1 MAKQLVSIIIPVCNA
16 ERTLQRA
23 LDSAFSQTY
32 LHKEIIVIDGA
43 SIDSSNSIIEANK
56 AHIAYSVSEKD
67 NGVYSAINKG
77 IDNAKGHWI
86 YILGADDFLA
96 DKTVLEKIIQS
107 ISPEN
112 KLVFGNVKNEHVQH
126 RFVPT
131 LHISEFG
138 KMLYWKNSLHQQSA
152 FYHQSLFNDFRFDE
166 KLKVL
171 ADYDFHLALLQQKI
185 SFKKLDEVIAHCE
198 ASGLSKQFG
207 WSLYKEELLIKRKR
221 LSPLLYLVNVPFVMM
236 KFLRKKF
243 F

>member
-1 MAKQLVSIIIPVCNA
+1 MAEQLVSIIIPVYNA

-23 LDSAFSQTY
+23 LDSAIEQTY
-32 LHKEIIVIDGA
+32 SHKEIIVIDGA
-43 SIDSSNSIIEANK
+43 STDESTLIIEANR

-67 NGVYSAINKG
+67 SGVYSAINKG
-77 IDNAKGHWI
+77 IDKAKGDWI

-96 DKTVLEKIIQS
+96 DKTVLENVIQN

-112 KLVFGNVKNEHVQH
+112 ELVFGNVKNENVRH
-126 RFVPT
+126 RLVPA

-138 KMLYWKNSLHQQSA
+138 KLLYWKNSLHQQSV
-152 FYHQSLFNDFRFDE
+152 FYHRSLFSDFRFDE

-171 ADYDFHLALLQQKI
+171 ADYDFHLLLLKKKI
-185 SFKKLDEVIAHCE
+185 PYSKIDEVIAHCE

-207 WSLYKEELLIKRKR
+207 WSLYEEELLIKRKR

>member
-1 MAKQLVSIIIPVCNA
+1 MTEQLVSIIIPVYNA

-23 LDSAFSQTY
+23 LDSAFAQTY
-32 LHKEIIVIDGA
+32 LHKEIIMIDGA
-43 SIDSSNSIIEANK
+43 SKDESTTIIEANK
-56 AHIAYSVSEKD
+56 AHITYSVSEKD

-77 IDNAKGHWI
+77 IDKAKGDWI

-112 KLVFGNVKNEHVQH
+112 KLIFGNVKNEDVQH
-126 RFVPT
+126 RLVPT
-131 LHISEFG
+131 LHVSAFG

-152 FYHQSLFNDFRFDE
+152 FYHRSLFNDFRFDE

-171 ADYDFHLALLQQKI
+171 ADYDFHLLLLKQKI
-185 SFKKLDEVIAHCE
+185 SFTKTNEVIAHCE

-207 WSLYKEELLIKRKR
+207 WSLYKEELSIKRKR
-221 LSPLLYLVNVPFVMM
+221 LSPLLYIINIPFVMM
-236 KFLRKKF
+236 KFLRKKLL
-243 F
+243 

>member
-1 MAKQLVSIIIPVCNA
+1 MAEQLVSIIIPVYNA

-32 LHKEIIVIDGA
+32 PFKEIIVIDGA
-43 SIDSSNSIIEANK
+43 SVDRSNSIIEANK
-56 AHIAYSVSEKD
+56 TRISYSVSEKD
-67 NGVYSAINKG
+67 SGVYSAINKG
-77 IDNAKGHWI
+77 IDQAKGDWI

-96 DKTVLEKIIQS
+96 DKTVLEKVIQN

-126 RFVPT
+126 RLVPT

-138 KMLYWKNSLHQQSA
+138 KMLYWKNALHQQAA
-152 FYHQSLFNDFRFDE
+152 FYHRSLFNDFRFDE

-171 ADYDFHLALLQQKI
+171 ADYDFHLALLAQNISTKKI
-185 SFKKLDEVIAHCE
+185 NQVIAHCE

-207 WSLYKEELLIKRKR
+207 WPLYKEELIMKRRR
-221 LSPLLYLVNVPFVMM
+221 LSPFLYTVTIPFVLA
-236 KFLRKKF
+236 KFFRKKIG
-243 F
+243 